1 MTQLN
6 LIHLGLGNVGKA
18 VMEMIVKNIDNIKEK
33 QGMELKYCG
42 FFTSKNGYYYPF
54 GFPFERSHNYQNEGF
69 RSTISDAI
77 ERVQIPFAIIDT
89 SASDKTVP
97 ILLHALDRGGYVV
110 MSNKRPLSG
119 SQKQFTQLH
128 SFGENRVH
136 YETTVC
142 AALPT
147 LNTLHDLLLTGD
159 EVIDINGCFS
169 GTLGYICSMM
179 EQGASYSESIKQ
191 AKEKGY
197 TEPDPRDD
205 LSGMDVARKALILAR
220 IIGYQMELTD
230 VHREP
235 LYPQHLQDCS
245 PEEFLAK
252 IPEYDAEFSQKF
264 ATAKQKGNTLRYV
277 VHICANRIEVKLTE
291 TPLDSQIG
299 RLKGLENIVIYK
311 TKRYNELPLV
321 IQGPGGGIELAAGG
335 VLADILKIGK

>member
-6 LIHLGLGNVGKA
+6 LIHLGLGNVGRA
-18 VMEMIVKNIDNIKEK
+18 VMDMIVKNIDRIKEK

-42 FFTSKNGYYYPF
+42 FFTANEGHYYPF
-54 GFPFERSHNYQNEGF
+54 GFPFESSHSYENDGF

-77 ERVQIPFAIIDT
+77 DRVQTPFAVIDT
-89 SASDKTVP
+89 SASDKTYSH
-97 ILLHALDRGGYVV
+97 LLKALNRGGYVV
-110 MSNKRPLSG
+110 MSNKRPLSS
-119 SQKQFTQLH
+119 SQQQFTELH
-128 SFGENRVH
+128 SFGGNRVH

-159 EVIDINGCFS
+159 EILEINGCFS
-169 GTLGYICSMM
+169 GTMGYICSMM
-179 EQGASYSESIKQ
+179 ENGASYSETIKK
-191 AKEKGY
+191 AMEMGY

-220 IIGYQMELTD
+220 ILGYQMELSD
-230 VHREP
+230 VSREP
-235 LYPQHLQDCS
+235 FYPENLQNS
-245 PEEFLAK
+245 SVEEFMNKITGYNQQYSQIFSEAK
-252 IPEYDAEFSQKF
+252 KR
-264 ATAKQKGNTLRYV
+264 GNTYRYV
-277 VHICANRIEVKLTE
+277 THLSKNKIEVKLTE

-311 TKRYNELPLV
+311 SKRYNEYPLIV
-321 IQGPGGGIELAAGG
+321 QGPGGGIELAAGS